1 MVLKHRPR
9 VATDVGGGEGGRVLC
24 LGFTSR
30 KKQKQNK
37 QTTTITE
44 KMGSNYDYLQ
54 YKKIILIETFTR
66 YVLAKLYE
74 IALLVCQQRL
84 NIDDFI

>member
-1 MVLKHRPR
+1 ML
-9 VATDVGGGEGGRVLC
+9 GGGGR
-24 LGFTSR
+24 R
-30 KKQKQNK
+30 KNSSSWFYFQKKQNK
-37 QTTTITE
+37 QTTTITK
-44 KMGSNYDYLQ
+44 KMESNYDYLQ

-66 YVLAKLYE
+66 NVLAKLYE

>member
-1 MVLKHRPR
+1 M
-9 VATDVGGGEGGRVLC
+9 E
-24 LGFTSR
+24 
-30 KKQKQNK
+30 
-37 QTTTITE
+37 
-44 KMGSNYDYLQ
+44 SNYDYLQ

-66 YVLAKLYE
+66 NVLAKLNE